1 MDYKVIFPSGM
12 EALGGACSCRLFR
25 LSPESSAFIL
35 QSAEGGGERLLLG
48 DVRRLGAGAL
58 PVLSAEEM
66 AALGCIP
73 EGAFADIPDDVVVL
87 CRMCIPHDRPQG
99 AGFDLG
105 RLVFVNTKSGRAL
118 EAERPGAPLVP
129 LDTRR

>member
-1 MDYKVIFPSGM
+1 MEYEVTFSSGM
-12 EALGGACSCRLFR
+12 ESLGGACACRLFR

-66 AALGCIP
+66 EALGCIP
-73 EGAFADIPDDVVVL
+73 AGAFSDIPDDVVVL
-87 CRMCIPHDRPQG
+87 CRMRIPHDRPQE

-105 RLVFVNTKSGRAL
+105 RLVFVNTNSGRAL

>member
-1 MDYKVIFPSGM
+1 MEYEVTFSPGM
-12 EALGGACSCRLFR
+12 ESLGGACSCRLFR
-25 LSPESSAFIL
+25 LSSESSAFIL

-66 AALGCIP
+66 EALGCIP
-73 EGAFADIPDDVVVL
+73 AGAFSDIPDDVVVL
-87 CRMCIPHDRPQG
+87 CRMRIPHDRPQD

-105 RLVFVNTKSGRAL
+105 RLVFVNMNSGRAL

-129 LDTRR
+129 LHTRR